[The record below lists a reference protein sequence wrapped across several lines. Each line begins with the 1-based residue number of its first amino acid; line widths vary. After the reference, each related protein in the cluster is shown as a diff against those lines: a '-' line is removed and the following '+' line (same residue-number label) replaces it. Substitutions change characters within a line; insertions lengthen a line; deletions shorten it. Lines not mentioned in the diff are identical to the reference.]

1 VNSLNRSL
9 DLRRPEGFMFDLDGT
24 LILSNRELGQYQ
36 VLSGAVELLTTLKD
50 RGIPFVVLTN
60 GSAYPPAEQAPRL
73 RTLGLPIADED
84 LLTPSS
90 VAADM
95 MPRRGVK
102 RAMVLGTPGVGQTL
116 RDVGI
121 ETLAPGDEG
130 AEQADAVYVG
140 WHPECSM
147 ADIQAACAAILNGAE
162 FYVASDVAFF
172 ATSAGKA
179 FGYSCAIAGAIR
191 HVTGAPVILTGK
203 PSLHALRL
211 VSRRL
216 GVAMRRIAVVGD
228 DPYVEI
234 LMARRGGAIGLGVTS
249 GVTGQAEWKAQVP
262 SRRPHGILTTV
273 GDILTSGLLP

>member
-1 VNSLNRSL
+1 MHWAQG
-9 DLRRPEGFMFDLDGT
+9 LRRPEGFMFDLDGT
-24 LILSNRELGQYQ
+24 LILSNRALGQYQ
-36 VLSGAVELLTTLKD
+36 VLPGAVELLTTLKE

-73 RTLGLPIADED
+73 RSLGLPIGDDD
-84 LLTPSS
+84 LLTPTS
-90 VAADM
+90 VAADL

-102 RAMVLGTPGVGQTL
+102 SALVLGTPGVGQAL

-121 ETLAPGDEG
+121 ETLNPGDPG
-130 AEQADAVYVG
+130 AEQADAVYAG
-140 WHPECSM
+140 WHPDCSM
-147 ADIQAACAAILNGAE
+147 DDIQAACAAILNGAE

-172 ATSAGKA
+172 ATSTGKA

-191 HVTGAPVILTGK
+191 HVTGARAILTGK
-203 PSLHALRL
+203 PSQHALRL

-216 GVAMRRIAVVGD
+216 GVPMRRIAVVGD

-249 GVTGQAEWKAQVP
+249 GVTKQAEWASQVP
-262 SRRPHGILTTV
+262 SRRPHGVLTTV
-273 GDILTSGLLP
+273 GDILTSGLLS